1 MTQKKLTADPAPSTE
16 TKIDPIRAESG
27 KLAPPAEAKVDPL
40 LVESAKPTSPSETR
54 AASTPAET
62 AAPSAPVNGD
72 PDQRRVDKANSRL
85 DEARIALR
93 EAEAAQK
100 DAVQKL
106 ESKQAKEAIDTYK
119 KFSKLLP
126 GDGGF
131 DPTTIL
137 EIVGHAIAGAI
148 TPVRLVE
155 LIKQEVRAQQPR

>member
-1 MTQKKLTADPAPSTE
+1 MTQKKLTADPKPSTE
-16 TKIDPIRAESG
+16 TKIDPIRAESA

-40 LVESAKPTSPSETR
+40 LVESTKPTSPSER
-54 AASTPAET
+54 KATPALME
-62 AAPSAPVNGD
+62 AVAPGVPVSED

-85 DEARIALR
+85 DEARKALR
-93 EAEAAQK
+93 EAEASQK
-100 DAVQKL
+100 EAIQKL

-148 TPVRLVE
+148 TPVRLIE